1 LRLPQFEFVK
11 PTSIDEGLAVLEASE
26 GRARL
31 LAGGTDLL
39 VNMKLG
45 VSKPET
51 VVSISAIPE
60 LTTVSK
66 ANDGSFRI
74 GACSTLSS
82 LQEHAELGKQ
92 FPAVAKAIKSV
103 ASKHI
108 RNKATIGGNLC
119 LENRC
124 WYFNQSNL
132 WRSSRALCLKTG
144 GDLCHAIKNSTR
156 CHAINN
162 SDTAPALLS
171 ASAHVVARR
180 SGRERTIPLAAFFKN
195 DGLEPNG
202 LLAGEILTEIVLPPR
217 DPDVHSTFI
226 KVCDRKG
233 IDFADGSIAASILAK
248 QGDTSEVTI
257 IAGSLNSAP
266 IRLTKAEDIIRDS
279 GLTETAIEAASAAAK
294 SEVGTLTNLFTSAGH
309 KRHLIN
315 ILVKKA
321 LNNLKVQV
329 AR

>member
-1 LRLPQFEFVK
+1 MRLPQFEFVK
-11 PTSIDEGLAVLEASE
+11 PTSIDEGLVVFEAAK

-51 VVSISAIPE
+51 VISIGAIPE

-74 GACSTLSS
+74 GACCTLSS
-82 LQEHAELGKQ
+82 LQEHAELLEQ
-92 FPAVAKAIKSV
+92 FPAVVGAIKSV

-108 RNKATIGGNLC
+108 RNTATIGGNLC

-132 WRSSRALCLKTG
+132 WRSSRALCFKTG

-162 SDTAPALLS
+162 SDTAPALLA
-171 ASAHVVARR
+171 ASAHVIARR
-180 SGRERTIPLAAFFKN
+180 PGRERAIPLEEFFNN
-195 DGLEPNG
+195 DGLVPNV

-217 DPDVHSTFI
+217 GSDVHSTFI

-233 IDFADGSIAASILAK
+233 IDFADGSIAASIRTEPGGK
-248 QGDTSEVTI
+248 SEVNI
-257 IAGSLNSAP
+257 IAGSLTSAP
-266 IRLTKAEDIIRDS
+266 LRLTKAETIVRES
-279 GLTETAIEAASAAAK
+279 GLTETGIASASTVEK
-294 SEVGTLTNLFTSAGH
+294 SEYGVFTNLFTSAGH
-309 KRHLIN
+309 KRTLIN
-315 ILVKKA
+315 MLVKKT
-321 LNNLKVQV
+321 LYDLKAQL